1 MALTCGVR
9 LGLWRPAIIASMTFR
24 LLYLIFCQLLGWLG
38 LLARAQASKNAEIL
52 VLRRQV
58 SRPRSSWPDRA
69 VLAALT
75 RLLPNQHRLHR
86 FVTPETLL
94 GWHRDLINRRWTY
107 PHRQPGRPS
116 TVPALRRLILPMAAE
131 HPTWGDRRIHGDL
144 ARLGQNLAPTT
155 VWLLP

>member
-9 LGLWRPAIIASMTFR
+9 LERWRPAIIASMTFR
-24 LLYLIFCQLLGWLG
+24 LLYLIFCQFFGWLG
-38 LLARAQASKNAEIL
+38 LLARAPASKNAEIL
-52 VLRRQV
+52 VLRHEVAVLRRHV

-94 GWHRDLINRRWTY
+94 GWHRDLINAAGRTRTASPVGPRRC
-107 PHRQPGRPS
+107 
-116 TVPALRRLILPMAAE
+116 
-131 HPTWGDRRIHGDL
+131 
-144 ARLGQNLAPTT
+144 QNCVA
-155 VWLLP
+155 